1 MFNLFKKYL
10 IFVELI
16 NDYRMKKINL
26 LLVLTLFTVVANAQK
41 YTDLFSAG
49 VQYSPSNAYKT
60 GNATC
65 DIIDQNYGAK
75 APLKVNATDYAL
87 VGFSANHLSFSG
99 DSVPGGS
106 SFTALTLQ
114 LGYIANFGRYNL
126 TVVALPKISSDFAE
140 VSGRSFQMGGLAVFS
155 VKHSDNFKLKYGCY
169 YNQEFFGP
177 LIVPIIGL
185 DWKVNEKFRVFGN
198 LPITATAEYTFSNR
212 FSGGFFFNTN
222 TASYLYD
229 KERTYVHKST
239 QELSAFGD
247 LYVTKNLVFQTKFG
261 YTVGRKYELYHF
273 DDKIDAKL
281 ITSFGDNRT
290 LLNPNL
296 IKDGFIAEMKLIFR
310 VPTK

>member
-1 MFNLFKKYL
+1 
-10 IFVELI
+10 
-16 NDYRMKKINL
+16 MKKINL
-26 LLVLTLFTVVANAQK
+26 LLVLTLLAVVVNAQK

-49 VQYSPSNAYKT
+49 VQYSPSNVYKT

-99 DSVPGGS
+99 DSSFSGS
-106 SFTALTLQ
+106 GFTALTLQ
-114 LGYIANFGRYNL
+114 LGYIANFGRYNI
-126 TVVALPKISSDFAE
+126 TAVALPKISSDFADITH
-140 VSGRSFQMGGLAVFS
+140 RSFQMGGLLVFS

-185 DWKVNEKFRVFGN
+185 DWKVNEKFRIFGN
-198 LPITATAEYTFSNR
+198 LPITATGEYTFSNR
-212 FSGGFFFNTN
+212 FSAGVFFNAN

-229 KERTYVHKST
+229 KQRLYIHKSS
-239 QELSAFGD
+239 QELSAYGD
-247 LYVTKNLVFQTKFG
+247 LYVTKNLVFQTKLG
-261 YTVGRKYELYHF
+261 YTIGRKFELF
-273 DDKIDAKL
+273 NLADKIDAKL
-281 ITSFGDNRT
+281 ITTFGDNRT

-296 IKDGFIAEMKLIFR
+296 IKDGFIAEVKLIFR